1 MSTHRSVQER
11 SPADDGRP
19 ERATT
24 ASGALTELLE
34 IAAESLGGHTA
45 LVCGDERVGYD
56 ELAERVAR
64 LAHGLAGLGVSPGDR
79 VALVMRDTPA
89 FVVSFLA
96 VAGLQAR
103 VVPLN
108 PHFKEAELAFCL
120 RDCGV
125 RAVIADADKAGLC
138 RDLVSAWDEGVEI
151 IAAGEA
157 GPGAPTVE
165 GLIAA
170 SSAMSFES
178 AGPTKTSSCST
189 RPAAPA
195 ARSRSRAPTPSCAP
209 RPTAS
214 SRRSA

>member
-108 PHFKEAELAFCL
+108 PHFKRRSSPSACATVACAPSS
-120 RDCGV
+120 RTPTRRACAATWCPPGTRASRSSPPV
-125 RAVIADADKAGLC
+125 RRARA
-138 RDLVSAWDEGVEI
+138 RQ
-151 IAAGEA
+151 
-157 GPGAPTVE
+157 
-165 GLIAA
+165 
-170 SSAMSFES
+170 
-178 AGPTKTSSCST
+178 
-189 RPAAPA
+189 
-195 ARSRSRAPTPSCAP
+195 RSRD
-209 RPTAS
+209 
-214 SRRSA
+214 